1 VTRSVVIAAG
11 LAAALVSIVVRA
23 DQGGSSTSAP
33 VAPTFAADVATIVYK
48 NCAVCHRPG
57 QSAPFALL
65 SYDDVKRHGDE
76 IAEVVGTRYMPPWH
90 AMKAEGFAE
99 FADERRL
106 TDPEIATL
114 TKWIAAG
121 MPAGDLAKAPKAPT
135 FTSGWALGTP
145 DLVLKLPSA
154 VAVPADGPDTYRNV
168 LLPVNLPDDRWIRAI
183 EFRPSARRVVHHM
196 LLFATPAGVTVGAD
210 EAIPG
215 LGGGG
220 AGRGRAAGR
229 GAARGQLGRGRGL
242 AALAGEAGA
251 AFGGLGG
258 WVPGVTPRFYPDGIA
273 QPFTKNSNLVAQ
285 FHFHPSGKAEVEQG
299 ELAVYFSKTPPAK
312 SLTGIQV
319 PPAFGI
325 GMGIDIPPG
334 EAAYTIKDSFVLP
347 VDVEAVGA
355 RAHAH
360 YLAKQMTMIARLPD
374 GRTQGLLKIDDW
386 DFGWQD
392 SYFFKSAVRLPKGTT
407 IDATIVYDNSS
418 SNLRNPHSPP
428 QRVIWGRES
437 FDEMGSLSLLVGT
450 ATGSADQQVLRA
462 AQAQQLRE
470 QLLRR
475 LR

>member
-1 VTRSVVIAAG
+1 VKRSTVLAAG
-11 LAAALVSIVVRA
+11 LAVVLVSIALRA
-23 DQGGSSTSAP
+23 DQRGSSTAGVPAS
-33 VAPTFAADVATIVYK
+33 PTFAANVAAIVYR

-57 QSAPFALL
+57 QSAPFSLL
-65 SYDDVKRHGDE
+65 SYDDVKKHGDE

-90 AMKAEGFAE
+90 AVKAEGFAE

-106 TDPEIATL
+106 SDAEIATL
-114 TKWIAAG
+114 TKWIANG
-121 MPAGDLAKAPKAPT
+121 MPSGDLSKAPKTPT
-135 FTSGWALGTP
+135 FASGWALGTP
-145 DLVLKLPSA
+145 DLVVKMPRA
-154 VAVPADGPDTYRNV
+154 IAVPADGPDTYRNV
-168 LLPVNLPDDRWIRAI
+168 LLPVNLPEDRWIRAI

-196 LLFATPAGVTVGAD
+196 LLFATPASVEVRED

-215 LGGGG
+215 LGLGGD
-220 AGRGRAAGR
+220 GRGRAGRAGR
-229 GAARGQLGRGRGL
+229 AGQLGRGRGL
-242 AALAGEAGA
+242 ASLAGEAGE

-273 QPFTKNSNLVAQ
+273 QPFKKNSNLVAQ
-285 FHFHPSGKAEVEQG
+285 FHFHPSGKAEMEQG

-312 SLTGIQV
+312 SLTGVQV

-334 EAAYTIKDSFVLP
+334 EAAYTIKDSFALP
-347 VDVEAVGA
+347 VDVDAVGA

-360 YLAKQMTMIARLPD
+360 YLARKMTLTARLPD

-407 IDATIVYDNSS
+407 IDTTIVYDNSS

-428 QRVIWGRES
+428 QRVRWGRES

-450 ATGSADQQVLRA
+450 PTGSADQQTLRA

-470 QLLRR
+470 QMLRR

>member
-1 VTRSVVIAAG
+1 MKRSAVMAAG
-11 LAAALVSIVVRA
+11 LAVIVVSIAVRA
-23 DQGGSSTSAP
+23 DQRATTPPNAVP
-33 VAPTFAADVATIVYK
+33 AAPTFAADVAPIIFN

-57 QSAPFALL
+57 QSAPFSLL
-65 SYDDVKRHGDE
+65 SFDDVKRHGDE

-90 AMKAEGFAE
+90 AVRADGFAE

-106 TDPEIATL
+106 TDTQIATL
-114 TKWIAAG
+114 TKWIANG
-121 MPAGDLAKAPKAPT
+121 MPSGDLSKAPKTPT
-135 FTSGWALGTP
+135 FASGWALGTP
-145 DLVLKLPSA
+145 DLVLKMPRA

-168 LLPVNLPDDRWIRAI
+168 LLPVNLPEDRWIRAI
-183 EFRPSARRVVHHM
+183 EFRPTARRVVHHM
-196 LLFATPAGVTVGAD
+196 LLFSVPASVEVRDD

-220 AGRGRAAGR
+220 GGRGAGRGR
-229 GAARGQLGRGRGL
+229 GAPGRGRGL
-242 AALAGEAGA
+242 AAAAGEAGA

-273 QPFTKNSNLVAQ
+273 QPFAKQSNLVTQ
-285 FHFHPSGKAEVEQG
+285 FHFHPTGKAEMEQG

-334 EAAYTIKDSFVLP
+334 DAAYTIRDSFVVP

-360 YLAKQMTMIARLPD
+360 YLAKKMTMSARLPD
-374 GRTQGLLKIDDW
+374 GRTVGLLKIDDW
-386 DFGWQD
+386 DLSWQD

-418 SNLRNPHSPP
+418 ANLRNPHSPP

-437 FDEMGSLSLLVGT
+437 FDEMGSMSLLVGT
-450 ATGSADQQVLRA
+450 PTAGTDQQMLRTAQTEHLRA
-462 AQAQQLRE
+462 QI
-470 QLLRR
+470 LRR